1 MSKRPL
7 DESPARGVS
16 PPPSEQLT
24 HNGLLPINDLLS
36 PTPEQQSSTGSKRPR
51 NFIATVACETCRLK
65 KTRCDESRP
74 KCGLC
79 KSLGQE
85 CVYNERKTSKRD
97 HSLTLIMSTL
107 HRLETKLEN
116 VPVNVRNEIKAL
128 QAQMPQ
134 PPDGPTD
141 INTPGRAT
149 ATPKHDRHVSTGT
162 PRTLIP
168 SGEPEVFEFDER
180 PNATL
185 ANGLVSIS
193 FSQHG
198 VVLWPGARNILP
210 QRLLEAHEKLGKN
223 YVIDAEMNRPP
234 LPMYIY
240 PFPPQAGDDWLET
253 LPLAMIKGLS
263 TAFFA
268 TISPFTPIMD
278 KNFYFALTLGAAIES
293 GFGYTMESCL
303 VLIIMALGC
312 LAVHAHHEGDYPLP
326 GTRGS
331 HFESPDWLGVVQEEP
346 PGLRFF
352 NEARR
357 RIGFLMCD
365 NDIQSC
371 QFYLL
376 SSVYYQQILRPMDSW
391 AMIHRAATGCLSI
404 LTNHDVNFDEW
415 EGDMKS
421 RVFWNCLMNET
432 ILVQELHLPP
442 SGLSRFE
449 EVVPIPKFI
458 GFETLGFVS
467 ARFSP
472 ADEIDDSFFQYHF
485 LAQVAHR
492 IILTRIRHSL
502 YFYSDSGTFPKPAVN
517 AELHHQLEQ
526 WRLNLPSGLQF
537 SDTVP
542 TATTTPA
549 ANAATP
555 TLSTTSPQTIT
566 ASPNPHPISPHHLSI
581 TNTTTSTRPLNPA
594 VAVSDAML
602 RGRYMIAKFHIGRPY
617 LYKALR
623 IPSLLTEDDLEQVR
637 RGLQNAMDWPIIH
650 GIFCDMKSCIP
661 IKFAFCSQF
670 FGQILLFYCI
680 AQSPDS
686 RVRSTLPAGWER
698 WNQEMLRFL
707 EDCAVYSP
715 AVAKDLELLRLL

>member
-7 DESPARGVS
+7 DETLSRGGS
-16 PPPSEQLT
+16 PPPEHINHST
-24 HNGLLPINDLLS
+24 PNGLLPIHDLLS
-36 PTPEQQSSTGSKRPR
+36 PTPDHQQSFSSSKKAR

-74 KCGLC
+74 RCGLC
-79 KSLGQE
+79 KSLGLE
-85 CVYNERKTSKRD
+85 CIYNERKTSKRD
-97 HSLTLIMSTL
+97 HSLSLIMSTL

-116 VPVNVRNEIKAL
+116 VPASVRDEIQSL
-128 QAQMPQ
+128 QAHLPRA
-134 PPDGPTD
+134 PDVPVEM
-141 INTPGRAT
+141 NSPRA
-149 ATPKHDRHVSTGT
+149 ATQAISKHVFLGT
-162 PRTLIP
+162 PQTLTP
-168 SGEPEVFEFDER
+168 SGDPEVFEFDER
-180 PNATL
+180 PNAV
-185 ANGLVSIS
+185 NDKGLVSIS

-198 VVLWPGARNILP
+198 VVLWPGAREILP
-210 QRLLEAHEKLGKN
+210 PRLLEAHEELGKN
-223 YVIDAEMNRPP
+223 YVIDAEMHRPP
-234 LPMYIY
+234 LPMFIY
-240 PFPPQAGDDWLET
+240 PFPPQVGDVWLET
-253 LPLAMIKGLS
+253 LPLSMIKGLS

-268 TISPFTPIMD
+268 TFNPFTPIMD
-278 KNFYFALTLGAAIES
+278 KTFFFAFTLGAAIEN

-303 VLIIMALGC
+303 VLNIMALGC
-312 LAVHAHHEGDYPLP
+312 LAVHAHNEGDYPLP

-331 HFESPDWLGVVQEEP
+331 HFEPPEWMGVVQEDP

-357 RIGFLMCD
+357 RVGFLMCD

-376 SSVYYQQILRPMDSW
+376 SSVYYSQILRPMDSW

-421 RVFWNCLMNET
+421 RVYWNCLMNET

-458 GFETLGFVS
+458 GFETLGFIPT
-467 ARFSP
+467 RFSSSE
-472 ADEIDDSFFQYHF
+472 DIDDSFFQYHF

-502 YFYSDSGTFPKPAVN
+502 YFHSDSGTFPHPAVN
-517 AELHHQLEQ
+517 VELHHQLGQ
-526 WRLNLPSGLQF
+526 WRLNLPPGLQF
-537 SDTVP
+537 SEP
-542 TATTTPA
+542 TTTSPATT
-549 ANAATP
+549 
-555 TLSTTSPQTIT
+555 TTSPQSYPM
-566 ASPNPHPISPHHLSI
+566 SPRPISA
-581 TNTTTSTRPLNPA
+581 TNRPISPA
-594 VAVSDAML
+594 VAVSEAML
-602 RGRYMIAKFHIGRPY
+602 RGRYMIAKFHISRPY

-623 IPSLLTEDDLEQVR
+623 IPSTLSEDDFEQIR
-637 RGLQNAMDWPIIH
+637 SGLQNAMDWPIIL
-650 GIFCDMKSCIP
+650 GIFRDMKSCIP

-707 EDCAVYSP
+707 EDCAGYSP
-715 AVAKDLELLRLL
+715 AVAKDLELLQLLL

>member
-1 MSKRPL
+1 MSKRRL
-7 DESPARGVS
+7 EESPAHGGS
-16 PPPSEQLT
+16 PPPEHIN

-36 PTPEQQSSTGSKRPR
+36 PTPDQHPAGSSKKPR

-74 KCGLC
+74 RCGLC
-79 KSLGQE
+79 KSLGLE

-107 HRLETKLEN
+107 HRLETKLETL
-116 VPVNVRNEIKAL
+116 PETMRDEIHSL
-128 QAQMPQ
+128 QAQLPRAA
-134 PPDGPTD
+134 DGPSEL
-141 INTPGRAT
+141 NTPRPVA
-149 ATPKHDRHVSTGT
+149 AVAKQVPVGT
-162 PRTLIP
+162 PQTLVP

-180 PNATL
+180 PNAVL

-198 VVLWPGARNILP
+198 VVLWPGAREILP

-223 YVIDAEMNRPP
+223 YVIDLEMNRPP

-240 PFPPQAGDDWLET
+240 PFPAQAGEDWLET

-263 TAFFA
+263 NAFFA
-268 TISPFTPIMD
+268 TFNPFTPIID
-278 KNFYFALTLGAAIES
+278 KNFYFAFTLGAAIES

-303 VLIIMALGC
+303 VLNIMALGC

-326 GTRGS
+326 GTQGS
-331 HFESPDWLGVVQEEP
+331 HFDPPEWLGVVQEEP

-357 RIGFLMCD
+357 RLGFLMCD

-376 SSVYYQQILRPMDSW
+376 SSVYYSQILRPMDSW

-404 LTNHDVNFDEW
+404 LTNHDVSFDEW

-449 EVVPIPKFI
+449 EVVPLPKFI
-458 GFETLGFVS
+458 GFETLGFVPS
-467 ARFSP
+467 RSSMSE
-472 ADEIDDSFFQYHF
+472 DMDDAFFQYHF

-502 YFYSDSGTFPKPAVN
+502 YFYSDSGTFPHPAVN
-517 AELHHQLEQ
+517 VEVNHQLGQ
-526 WRLNLPSGLQF
+526 WRMNLPSGLQF
-537 SDTVP
+537 PDPSTTKP
-542 TATTTPA
+542 TSPQTATTTP
-549 ANAATP
+549 
-555 TLSTTSPQTIT
+555 TT
-566 ASPNPHPISPHHLSI
+566 NPISPHPLS
-581 TNTTTSTRPLNPA
+581 SASRPISPA
-594 VAVSDAML
+594 VAVAEAML

-623 IPSLLTEDDLEQVR
+623 IPSLLTEDDLDQIR
-637 RGLQNAMDWPIIH
+637 SCLQNAMNWPIIL
-650 GIFCDMKSCIP
+650 GIFRDMKSCIP

-670 FGQILLFYCI
+670 FGQVLLFYCI
-680 AQSPDS
+680 AQSPDT
-686 RVRSTLPAGWER
+686 RVRSTLPSGWER
-698 WNQEMLRFL
+698 WNQEMLQFL
-707 EDCAVYSP
+707 EDCAFYSP

>member
-7 DESPARGVS
+7 DESPDRGGS
-16 PPPSEQLT
+16 PPPEHIS
-24 HNGLLPINDLLS
+24 HHGLLPINDLLS
-36 PTPEQQSSTGSKRPR
+36 PTTDQQYSAASSKKPR

-79 KSLGQE
+79 KSQGLE
-85 CVYNERKTSKRD
+85 CIYNERKSSKRD

-116 VPVNVRNEIKAL
+116 LPANVRNDLQSL
-128 QAQMPQ
+128 QAQLPRA
-134 PPDGPTD
+134 PDGSTETD
-141 INTPGRAT
+141 TPSRAT
-149 ATPKHDRHVSTGT
+149 HAHARHVSMGT
-162 PRTLIP
+162 PQTLIP

-180 PNATL
+180 PNAVS

-198 VVLWPGARNILP
+198 VVLWPGAREILP

-223 YVIDAEMNRPP
+223 YVIDTEMNRPP

-240 PFPPQAGDDWLET
+240 PFPPQAGEEWLET

-263 TAFFA
+263 NAFFA
-268 TISPFTPIMD
+268 TFNPFTPIMD
-278 KNFYFALTLGAAIES
+278 KNFYFAFTLGAAIES

-303 VLIIMALGC
+303 VLNIMALGC
-312 LAVHAHHEGDYPLP
+312 LAVHAHNEGDYPLP
-326 GTRGS
+326 GTGRS
-331 HFESPDWLGVVQEEP
+331 HFEPPDWMAVVQEEP

-357 RIGFLMCD
+357 RMGFLMCD

-376 SSVYYQQILRPMDSW
+376 SSLYYSQILRPMDSW

-421 RVFWNCLMNET
+421 RVYWNCLMNET

-458 GFETLGFVS
+458 GFETLGFVPS
-467 ARFSP
+467 RFSP
-472 ADEIDDSFFQYHF
+472 SEDIDDSFFQYHF

-502 YFYSDSGTFPKPAVN
+502 YFYSDSGTFPHPAVN
-517 AELHHQLEQ
+517 VELHHQLSQ
-526 WRLNLPSGLQF
+526 WQQNLPPGLQF
-537 SDTVP
+537 SDNPST
-542 TATTTPA
+542 
-549 ANAATP
+549 
-555 TLSTTSPQTIT
+555 TTSPQTAAT
-566 ASPNPHPISPHHLSI
+566 SPNEISPHPLSS
-581 TNTTTSTRPLNPA
+581 TNNRPISPA
-594 VAVSDAML
+594 VAVAEAML

-623 IPSLLTEDDLEQVR
+623 IPSLLTEDDLQQVR
-637 RGLQNAMDWPIIH
+637 SGLQNAMNWPVVL
-650 GIFCDMKSCIP
+650 GIFREMKSCIP

-670 FGQILLFYCI
+670 FGQILIFECI
-680 AQSPDS
+680 SQSPDA
-686 RVRSTLPAGWER
+686 RVRSTLPPGWEQ

-715 AVAKDLELLRLL
+715 AVAKDLELLHLL

>member
-7 DESPARGVS
+7 DESPARGGS
-16 PPPSEQLT
+16 PPPSEHLT
-24 HNGLLPINDLLS
+24 HNSLLPINDLLS
-36 PTPEQQSSTGSKRPR
+36 PTPEQHSTGSKKPR

-116 VPVNVRNEIKAL
+116 VPVNVRNEIQAL
-128 QAQMPQ
+128 QTQMSRSS
-134 PPDGPTD
+134 DGPTD
-141 INTPGRAT
+141 MNTPGGAT
-149 ATPKHDRHVSTGT
+149 AAPRHDRQVSAGT

-180 PNATL
+180 PNAVL

-198 VVLWPGARNILP
+198 VVLWPGARKILP
-210 QRLLEAHEKLGKN
+210 QRFLEAHEKLGKN
-223 YVIDAEMNRPP
+223 YVIDTEMNRPP

-278 KNFYFALTLGAAIES
+278 KNFYFAFTLGAAIES

-326 GTRGS
+326 GSRGS
-331 HFESPDWLGVVQEEP
+331 HFEPPDWLGVVQEEP

-458 GFETLGFVS
+458 GFETLGFAPV
-467 ARFSP
+467 RFSP

-537 SDTVP
+537 SDIPP
-542 TATTTPA
+542 TAATAT
-549 ANAATP
+549 AATP
-555 TLSTTSPQTIT
+555 ALSTTSPQTTT
-566 ASPNPHPISPHHLSI
+566 ASPNPNPVSPHTLSST
-581 TNTTTSTRPLNPA
+581 TNTTTTTTTRPLTPA
-594 VAVSDAML
+594 VAVSEAML

-623 IPSLLTEDDLEQVR
+623 IPSLLTEDDLEQIR
-637 RGLQNAMDWPIIH
+637 RGLQNAMDWPIVH
-650 GIFCDMKSCIP
+650 GIFRDMKSCIP

-680 AQSPDS
+680 AQSPDA
-686 RVRSTLPAGWER
+686 RVRGTLPAGWER